1 MFKILKCLKHILKIY
16 ITYIYVLRL
25 WYVEKKKTFVLSSSL
40 RIPDPLS
47 SLGTR
52 DFLSTYLE
60 IDSLKT
66 KGDIQQRI

>member
-1 MFKILKCLKHILKIY
+1 MFKIYTKNIHNIHLCFKTKEC
-16 ITYIYVLRL
+16 R
-25 WYVEKKKTFVLSSSL
+25 EKKTFVLSSSL

-60 IDSLKT
+60 TDSLTT

>member
-40 RIPDPLS
+40 RIPDPVS
-47 SLGTR
+47 SLGTW
-52 DFLSTYLE
+52 DILSTYLE
-60 IDSLKT
+60 IDSLTT